1 VVEDNFA
8 KGVMTGRVAERMPG
22 GESLIP
28 KGDGFSMRE
37 VSGFGATG
45 I

>member
-1 VVEDNFA
+1 MVEENLPKA
-8 KGVMTGRVAERMPG
+8 VMTGWVVERMPG